1 MALDWLLLQALQCLL
16 RSVALIV
23 LELLN
28 PLAVRCTRFWTVM
41 CYPINCDGLC
51 ELEMVRTPSLGP
63 VLVTIGCPIGIFIHS
78 FLLVHCVLLI
88 KGREGSGNCSH

>member
-28 PLAVRCTRFWTVM
+28 PLAVSCTRFRTVM
-41 CYPINCDGLC
+41 CYPINCDGLG
-51 ELEMVRTPSLGP
+51 ESESEMVRTPSLGP
-63 VLVTIGCPIGIFIHS
+63 VLVTIGCPIGVFIHS
-78 FLLVHCVLLI
+78 FY
-88 KGREGSGNCSH
+88 

>member
-16 RSVALIV
+16 RSVARIV

-28 PLAVRCTRFWTVM
+28 PLAVSCTRFRTVM
-41 CYPINCDGLC
+41 CYPINCDGLG
-51 ELEMVRTPSLGP
+51 ESEMVRTPSLGP
-63 VLVTIGCPIGIFIHS
+63 VLVTIGFPIGDFIHS
-78 FLLVHCVLLI
+78 FLLAHCILLI